1 MFSGQIK
8 EQVDSQIKNYGYE
21 CSPKC
26 CAAMSLSIIT
36 SISLFIIGCIGAAG
50 AFPGSSIGWVTVG
63 LAGGTFI
70 LTNLASNKFKERIF
84 ELISSALITAILVT
98 VGVLGGV
105 GILSSTQVGWGI
117 VGTSLASMPVNIAI
131 SLTSKKKL
139 NENNLNVENAAPAPR
154 GAGFF

>member
-1 MFSGQIK
+1 MFAGQIK
-8 EQVDSQIKNYGYE
+8 EQMDLQLKNYGYE

-26 CAAMSLSIIT
+26 CAAMSLSVIT
-36 SISLFIIGCIGAAG
+36 GAALFIIGCIGAAG

-70 LTNLASNKFKERIF
+70 LTNLASNKFKERKF

-117 VGTSLASMPVNIAI
+117 VGTTLASMPVSFAI
-131 SLTSKKKL
+131 SLISKKKI
-139 NENNLNVENAAPAPR
+139 NENNLNTVGTAPAPK